1 MSIEINICFTHPKMY
16 VYTLYIKKKR
26 PNFCY
31 FFFILAIYVFKT
43 ILKITGFIIF
53 FKEKYNF
60 CVKKRP
66 LFSIF
71 RLMVWTK
78 I

>member
-1 MSIEINICFTHPKMY
+1 MYTHC
-16 VYTLYIKKKR
+16 IFKKKDLISAI
-26 PNFCY
+26 
-31 FFFILAIYVFKT
+31 FFILAIYVFKT

-71 RLMVWTK
+71 
-78 I
+78 

>member
-43 ILKITGFIIF
+43 ILKITGFVIF
-53 FKEKYNF
+53 FLRKVQFLCEKAT
-60 CVKKRP
+60 
-66 LFSIF
+66 LI
-71 RLMVWTK
+71 
-78 I
+78 